1 MYLWRKD
8 SGFFFQMR
16 IPAAHGVNLG
26 ATPLR
31 IWLGALKKREAQ
43 RRATIL
49 AVAAIEGMNAGMDRE
64 TLTHSLKA
72 LATEIEAL
80 RRQEISAGLRAVSGH
95 GFLRQMTEEGGGEP
109 HPRFVASQRE
119 RIAGAEAHRKALA
132 SVRDRLETV
141 GQALKTDAAA
151 LTAER
156 AAYAD
161 ALATVATLGRPV
173 AQAMPV
179 PVPAPASAPVPVAA
193 DSEYR
198 DKREI
203 TADTLLSVAGKTHLD
218 LRKVAKGKSAKGDED
233 RYQERLENALAAFV
247 DIIGDKPLRYYLP
260 LHMQDFATVMAQ
272 CPANRAKYE
281 QFKGLSIR
289 KIAEVNAKSKEPIS
303 TLAKSTVGTLVS
315 EVGNLWTKVTA
326 GVSEVKDLK
335 NYKITMPRN
344 TRKSITREGLP
355 VSSLNIWMKSA
366 ASLYP
371 RDEYKK
377 FMPLV
382 ALLTGMRQGELV
394 WLQPK
399 DIVEIDG
406 HTVID
411 LRLPLIIG
419 GKEVGRNLKT
429 ETSPRLVAL
438 HPFLKEVGFLDF
450 AKSRRGWI
458 FGEYHRRAKDPS
470 DAAQKRL
477 GNWMRTMG
485 IHVEHKHVFHSLRH
499 NAKHWIRDGIGGD
512 KSKLISD
519 KQCGHAPSSVGDGY
533 GFPVL
538 QANEIKQ
545 IKALPLPE
553 GVDFSGFLASANAK
567 TRRGR

>member
-1 MYLWRKD
+1 MYLWCKGA
-8 SGFFFQMR
+8 GFFFQMR
-16 IPAAHGVNLG
+16 IPAAHVVNLG

-49 AVAAIEGMNAGMDRE
+49 AATATEGLAAGMDRE
-64 TLTHSLKA
+64 TLTRSLKA

-80 RRQEISAGLRAVSGH
+80 RRQEISAALRAVSGH
-95 GFLRQMTEEGGGEP
+95 GFVRQMTEEGDGDIN
-109 HPRFVASQRE
+109 PRFIAAQRE
-119 RIAGAEAHRKALA
+119 RIAGHEARYAALS
-132 SVRDRLETV
+132 SVRNRLAVV
-141 GQALKTDAAA
+141 GQALETDAAA

-156 AAYAD
+156 AAYAS
-161 ALATVATLGRPV
+161 ALATVAAIGRPV
-173 AQAMPV
+173 MSATPV
-179 PVPAPASAPVPVAA
+179 PVSAPALTPVPVIA

-198 DKREI
+198 DEREI
-203 TADTLLSVAGKTHLD
+203 TADTLLSVAGKIHLS
-218 LRKVAKGKSAKGDED
+218 LRRVAKGKSVKGHED

-247 DIIGDKPLRYYLP
+247 DVIGDKPLRYYLP
-260 LHMQDFATVMAQ
+260 LHMQDFATVMAK
-272 CPANRAKYE
+272 CPANRAKYQ
-281 QFKGLSIR
+281 QFDGLSIR
-289 KIAEVNAKSKEPIS
+289 KMVEANAKSKEPIS
-303 TLAKSTVGTLVS
+303 TLSTSTVGTLVS

-335 NYKITMPRN
+335 NYKITMPSDA
-344 TRKSITREGLP
+344 RKAVTREGLP
-355 VSSLNIWMKSA
+355 AASLNIWMKSA
-366 ASLYP
+366 AALYP

-377 FMPLV
+377 LMPLV
-382 ALLTGMRQGELV
+382 ALLTGMRLGELV

-406 HTVID
+406 RTVID
-411 LRLPLIIG
+411 LRLPLVIG

-438 HPFLKEVGFLDF
+438 HPFLKEAGFLDF
-450 AKSRRGWI
+450 AMSRRGWI

-470 DAAQKRL
+470 DAAQKRM
-477 GNWMRTMG
+477 GGWMRSLG

-519 KQCGHAPSSVGDGY
+519 KQCGHAPGSVGDGY

-538 QANEIKQ
+538 QANEIRQ
-545 IKALPLPE
+545 IETLPLPE
-553 GVDFSGFLASANAK
+553 GVDFSGFLTSAK
-567 TRRGR
+567 P